1 MALRGIKL
9 VEFAG
14 LAPSPVCSMFL
25 ADHGAQVVRIDR
37 TQKNLFSD
45 LDVSARGKRS
55 IALDLKQPVAL
66 KIARQLCE
74 KADVLIE
81 PFRPGVMERLGLGP
95 DELLSSNPR
104 LIYARLSG
112 YGNTGPWAQRAGH
125 DINYLATCGVLSALG
140 AAESNPSPPVNLLA
154 DFAGGSL
161 MTAFGIILA
170 LYARDRPL
178 TAPDSVSPSKSGSSS
193 QTSPVF
199 GKGQVV
205 DSPLSEGAA
214 YVSSWL
220 FRSRPLFFWFGARG
234 HNILDGGAHYY
245 TTYKTRDDKYMAVGA
260 LEPQFYERFL
270 RGLGLT
276 TDEIPQADIERSYF
290 CYFCIFNKYDLSTSC
305 LIF

>member
-25 ADHGAQVVRIDR
+25 ADHGAHVVRIDR

-55 IALDLKQPVAL
+55 IALDLKRPTAL
-66 KIARQLCE
+66 KIARQLCDH
-74 KADVLIE
+74 ADVLIE

-104 LIYARLSG
+104 LIYTRLSG

-125 DINYLATCGVLSALG
+125 DINYLSMTGVLSALG
-140 AAESNPSPPVNLLA
+140 ASDSNPSPPVNLLA

-161 MTAFGIILA
+161 MTAFGIVLA

-178 TAPDSVSPSKSGSSS
+178 TKIPASTKSGSPTP
-193 QTSPVF
+193 TSAEF

-205 DSPLSEGAA
+205 DSPLSEGGA

-220 FRSRPLFFWFGARG
+220 FRSRPLFFWLGARG
-234 HNILDGGAHYY
+234 RNILDGGAHYY

-276 TDEIPQADIERSYF
+276 TDEMPQTDIERLYF
-290 CYFCIFNKYDLSTSC
+290 CLHLCSIRYLFLF
-305 LIF
+305 

>member
-55 IALDLKQPVAL
+55 IALDLKRPIAL
-66 KIARQLCE
+66 KIARQLCDQ
-74 KADVLIE
+74 ADVLIE

-95 DELLSSNPR
+95 DELLTSNPR

-112 YGNTGPWAQRAGH
+112 YGNTGPWAHRAGH
-125 DINYLATCGVLSALG
+125 DINYLSVSGVLSALG
-140 AAESNPSPPVNLLA
+140 TSDSNPFPPVNLLA

-170 LYARDRPL
+170 LYARDRPPP
-178 TAPDSVSPSKSGSSS
+178 TINSESSTKPGSPSPTSSA
-193 QTSPVF
+193 F

-220 FRSRPLFFWFGARG
+220 FRSRTLFFWFGPRG
-234 HNILDGGAHYY
+234 RNILDGGSHYY

-276 TDEIPQADIERSYF
+276 TDDMPQTDIER
-290 CYFCIFNKYDLSTSC
+290 
-305 LIF
+305 